1 MTGRCRARTLGVVSG
16 SLLLDVVL
24 GVLLPLPGGALAGA
38 GVRALLGRLGRPVPV
53 PRGWCELG
61 TSFAWGVSATAAVV
75 GLVTPARVPLL
86 LVVSVLA
93 VAGTATDLVGG
104 RLPDVLTLPG
114 LGLGLASLVPLGAV
128 PVGVGGVLALGGVHA
143 VVALLS
149 PAALGGGD
157 VKLAAALGG
166 PLAATGWWTVA
177 AAPVGAA
184 LVLLLL
190 ARARR
195 VRAGPLG
202 PALLGVTW
210 LLLVTGG

>member
-1 MTGRCRARTLGVVSG
+1 MTG

-24 GVLLPLPGGALAGA
+24 GVLLPLPGGALVGA
-38 GVRALLGRLGRPVPV
+38 GVRAVLARARRPVLV

-61 TSFAWGVSATAAVV
+61 IALACGVVATAAVT
-75 GLVTPARVPLL
+75 GLVAPARVAVL

-93 VAGTATDLVGG
+93 VAGAATDLLTG
-104 RLPDVLTLPG
+104 RLPDVLTVPA
-114 LGLGLASLVPLGAV
+114 LGLGLVAVLPLGAL
-128 PVGVGGVLALGGVHA
+128 PVGLAGVMVLGGLHA
-143 VVALLS
+143 AVAIAA

-166 PLAATGWWTVA
+166 PLAATGWWAVA

-184 LVLLLL
+184 LVLVALT
-190 ARARR
+190 RVRR
-195 VRAGPLG
+195 VRAAPLG

-210 LLLVTGG
+210 LLLLAGG

>member
-1 MTGRCRARTLGVVSG
+1 VTGPGRRRTLGVVTG

-24 GVLLPLPGGALAGA
+24 GVLLPLPGGALVGA
-38 GVRALLGRLGRPVPV
+38 GVRVLLGRVGRPVPV

-61 TSFAWGVSATAAVV
+61 TAFTWGVTATAAVV
-75 GLVTPARVPLL
+75 GLVTPARVPVLL
-86 LVVSVLA
+86 AVSVLA
-93 VAGTATDLVGG
+93 VAGTVTDLVSG
-104 RLPDVLTLPG
+104 RLPDVLTVPA
-114 LGLGLASLVPLGAV
+114 LGLGLATLVPLGALS
-128 PVGVGGVLALGGVHA
+128 VGVGGALALGGLHA
-143 VVALLS
+143 AVALAAPS
-149 PAALGGGD
+149 ALGGGD

-177 AAPVGAA
+177 AAPIGAA

-202 PALLGVTW
+202 PALLGVSW